1 MTVEILDF
9 CFQNVT
15 NMGELQQSPRNV
27 LWSQAVSFL
36 TYRSWVFVPLFL
48 MGLKPGSLVMCFHK
62 YVWKYQH
69 MYIKKTHSKAFSK
82 EPSFFLKNGLH
93 KFKILCRTQMFLQI
107 SLFLISLKIF
117 VSPEVK
123 RKGEFLFI
131 SPRGSAAILTD
142 CRQHWD
148 R

>member
-15 NMGELQQSPRNV
+15 NMGELQQSPRDV
-27 LWSQAVSFL
+27 LWSQAVTL
-36 TYRSWVFVPLFL
+36 HIGAGCLFL
-48 MGLKPGSLVMCFHK
+48 SFWWVWSLVLWLCVFIN
-62 YVWKYQH
+62 
-69 MYIKKTHSKAFSK
+69 MYESINVCILKKTHSKAFSK
-82 EPSFFLKNGLH
+82 ESSFFLKNGLH
-93 KFKILCRTQMFLQI
+93 KFKILCRTKMFLQI